1 MKKIKLKIINI
12 IFILLLLNSCNV
24 FYLTYYDYDNGKDW
38 KKNGKILRYSYI
50 EIKYYQIEIA
60 KIEIAVDDTYP
71 AMKLN
76 IANRGGPY
84 NHEEKYKD
92 IKVKFLSHKLQFED
106 GTILQK
112 INDSLN
118 KHGYGDKYSCDRFMK
133 KVRQNKYIY
142 YETEYIVD
150 SLGIKTIY
158 KKKYKLRKKYYMR
171 SIHL

>member
-24 FYLTYYDYDNGKDW
+24 FYFTKYKYNNGKDW
-38 KKNGKILRYSYI
+38 KKNGKLFRYDNI
-50 EIKYYQIEIA
+50 EIKYYE
-60 KIEIAVDDTYP
+60 IEIAVDDIDHV
-71 AMKLN
+71 MDLE
-76 IANRGGPY
+76 IY
-84 NHEEKYKD
+84 NFRNSYDYEEKYKD

-118 KHGYGDKYSCDRFMK
+118 KYGCCYKYSCDRFMK

-158 KKKYKLRKKYYMR
+158 KKKYKLRKKYYMQPFFPV
-171 SIHL
+171 